1 MARSGKG
8 KKKDIKDTAK
18 TQATAE
24 KETQAVKTQPVIPDE
39 NITGQLAKNKSQ
51 PVTNSAISE
60 QAVQAEPVKN
70 ASIADRIVNFARSGI
85 SIYTII
91 VAILM
96 GFMFYLRAVPT
107 HDQVF
112 TNWPW
117 IDGTNYVNVASDDGV
132 FHMRLL
138 FNTIAHFPTRIL
150 YDPFTH
156 FPYGSPVHF
165 GPLFELI
172 PATVAIILGL
182 GHPSTML
189 VETVAAYF
197 PTVLGA
203 LCIIPTYYIGKRLFG
218 RGAGLLAALTLAFI
232 PGTFFWRS
240 ILGET
245 DHHVAE
251 VFFMACTVACMVYA
265 LYEAKKSNITL
276 EHIKNKDF
284 KSIKAPLIY
293 GALAGLFFAGYLL
306 SWIGALILGLIFIIY
321 FTIQAIIDHLQGK
334 SLDYLLIIATLT
346 FGIPALLVLP
356 YSLQSFSFE
365 LAAYS
370 ITQPAVLVMGIIG
383 VGIMCWLSRVLNH
396 NKAEKIFFPITLVG
410 VAIIGA
416 LLVYLIA
423 PSLFGS
429 VAWGLNV
436 FHPSG
441 GELTVGEVLPTYY
454 DQSTGTISA
463 APLWNNFFFTT
474 PVFGFITTPTWI
486 PYLSGMFPQIPIIFT
501 FTGVAL
507 ILLLY
512 RVITRTRAAELLFLV
527 WNIIMLVALISQNR
541 FEYYFAVNASLLMG
555 YLAYEALHA
564 LDFDKLRQNF
574 YKKVKNFEDFSKF
587 VNKNLGSC
595 ISVALVVLIFVVLAA
610 YPALPMSDPSG
621 ASKQGVLFQTASAGG
636 LGMPYEWFE
645 SLSWMKTNTPDP
657 QGSPIQ
663 SSFDYLN
670 GTYTEPANGAEFNY
684 PSSAYGVMS
693 WWDYGH
699 QIEYVG
705 QRIPNANPFQAGI
718 IEMNNTAGPSYFFTS
733 QTEQAAYD
741 NLNKLNSRYVV
752 IDNAMATG
760 KFYAITAWI
769 NDTSGWMDAG
779 SVNLGGT
786 QGSVTL
792 GFDSAKFLNSTMYK
806 LYYGDADGMSHFRL
820 VHDSAGNY
828 VITFGYANLQTQQ
841 ISQYASQTKSNYTDA
856 MAFYQMASTPTWIT
870 KGTELAY
877 DARLPEKNVKVFE
890 KVKGATITGSAPEGT
905 QVNASVTLQSGDRQ
919 FTYTNGV
926 VAQNGTYSITV
937 PYPTEAMNGTGYSS
951 DVVPISK
958 YTISYDNTTKTV
970 DVPESAVMNGNTVQ
984 VS

>member
-1 MARSGKG
+1 
-8 KKKDIKDTAK
+8 
-18 TQATAE
+18 
-24 KETQAVKTQPVIPDE
+24 
-39 NITGQLAKNKSQ
+39 
-51 PVTNSAISE
+51 
-60 QAVQAEPVKN
+60 
-70 ASIADRIVNFARSGI
+70 
-85 SIYTII
+85 
-91 VAILM
+91 
-96 GFMFYLRAVPT
+96 
-107 HDQVF
+107 
-112 TNWPW
+112 
-117 IDGTNYVNVASDDGV
+117 
-132 FHMRLL
+132 MRLL
-138 FNTIAHFPTRIL
+138 FNTIAHFPTRIM

-203 LCIIPTYYIGKRLFG
+203 LCIIPTYYIGKKLFG
-218 RGAGLLAALTLAFI
+218 RGAGLLAALTLAFL
-232 PGTFFWRS
+232 PGTFFWRG

-265 LYEAKKSNITL
+265 LYEAKKSNMTL
-276 EHIKNKDF
+276 DQIKNKDF
-284 KSIKAPLIY
+284 KSIKLPLIY

-321 FTIQAIIDHLQGK
+321 FTIQAIIDHMQGK
-334 SLDYLLIIATLT
+334 SLDYLLIIVALV

-356 YSLQSFSFE
+356 YSLQNLSFE

-370 ITQPAVLVMGIIG
+370 ITQPVVLVLGIIG
-383 VGIMCWLSRVLNH
+383 VGIMCWLSRVLNN
-396 NKAEKIFFPITLVG
+396 NKTEKIFFPITLVG

-423 PSLFGS
+423 PSLFAS

-454 DQSTGTISA
+454 DQSTGAISA
-463 APLWNNFFFTT
+463 APLWNSFYFTS
-474 PVFGFITTPTWI
+474 PVFAFIATPTWI
-486 PYLSGMFPQIPIIFT
+486 PFLSDMFPEIPIILT

-527 WNIIMLVALISQNR
+527 WNVIMLVALISQNR

-574 YKKVKNFEDFSKF
+574 YKKVKNFDDFSKF
-587 VNKNLGSC
+587 VNKNLGGC
-595 ISVALVVLIFVVLAA
+595 ISVALVVLILLVTGGIPGIANERQRA
-610 YPALPMSDPSG
+610 RCRTAG
-621 ASKQGVLFQTASAGG
+621 GGVLFQTANSGG

-670 GTYTEPANGAEFNY
+670 GTYTEPANGAEYNY

-699 QIEYVG
+699 QIEYVA

-741 NLNKLNSRYVV
+741 NLNKLGSRYVV
-752 IDNAMATG
+752 IDNQMATG

-779 SVNLGGT
+779 TVNLGGT
-786 QGSVTL
+786 QGTVTL
-792 GFDSAKFLNSTMYK
+792 GFDSAKYTNSTMYK

-820 VHDSAGNY
+820 VHDSAGDY
-828 VITFGYANLQTQQ
+828 
-841 ISQYASQTKSNYTDA
+841 
-856 MAFYQMASTPTWIT
+856 
-870 KGTELAY
+870 
-877 DARLPEKNVKVFE
+877 
-890 KVKGATITGSAPEGT
+890 TITCGYVNLNT
-905 QVNASVTLQSGDRQ
+905 QV
-919 FTYTNGV
+919 
-926 VAQNGTYSITV
+926 
-937 PYPTEAMNGTGYSS
+937 
-951 DVVPISK
+951 
-958 YTISYDNTTKTV
+958 YDTRI
-970 DVPESAVMNGNTVQ
+970 
-984 VS
+984 